1 MVRRANKAEDIPEAK
16 IRQVIWML
24 KSKKTK
30 KACCEHLGIAYNTK
44 KLDSIIKDFH
54 TKQER
59 EQQLKKAAR
68 NKVFTDAE
76 KKGIA
81 RDYLNGE
88 TQSAIAKAYFVSPQ
102 RIKKILLDMN
112 VPIRA
117 RGKKQEAKVDHI
129 IQDLEVRFKK
139 GEKVFIAKTNCFG
152 IIDKVYDEEFIDYL
166 ESGRQ
171 RYVELRPF
179 KPDPK
184 TGMAGKYFEP
194 AQGIHYDIYWVL
206 PDGSEMK
213 IDAMKQL
220 RDRVMNNIEKTGR
233 EFYLVWKEG
242 DHRGYYYVKREELYP
257 IKAA

>member
-1 MVRRANKAEDIPEAK
+1 MTRKAAKTDEIPEAK

-24 KSKKTK
+24 KAKKTK

-44 KLDSIIKDFH
+44 KLDSIIEEFH
-54 TKQER
+54 KKLER

-68 NKVFTDAE
+68 SKVFTEAE

-88 TQSAIAKAYFVSPQ
+88 TQSAIANTYYVSAQ
-102 RIKKILLDMN
+102 KIKNILLEMN

-129 IQDLEVRFKK
+129 VQDLEVRFKK
-139 GEKVFIAKTNCFG
+139 GEKVFVAKTNSFG
-152 IIDKVYDEEFIDYL
+152 IIDKVYDEEFLEYL

-171 RYVELRPF
+171 RYVELKEF
-179 KPDPK
+179 KPDN
-184 TGMAGKYFEP
+184 TGMAGRYFEP
-194 AQGIHYDIYWVL
+194 AIGVHYEIYWIL
-206 PDGSEMK
+206 PDGVEMK
-213 IDAMKQL
+213 LTAMQRL
-220 RDRVMNNIEKTGR
+220 RNTIIKNIEETGR

-242 DHRGYYYVKREELYP
+242 DHCGYYYLKRDELYP